1 MSQKMIRF
9 GKQICCVLSQLQIEV
24 QRSKARSSS
33 IEKKTN
39 GQQLLNLKLN
49 KEFTHL
55 VLITIFIYA
64 SYS

>member
-1 MSQKMIRF
+1 MIRF
-9 GKQICCVLSQLQIEV
+9 DFGEQICCVLLQLQLQIEV

-55 VLITIFIYA
+55 ILITIFIYA
-64 SYS
+64 S

>member
-9 GKQICCVLSQLQIEV
+9 GKQICCVLLQLQMEV
-24 QRSKARSSS
+24 QRSKPRSSS

-64 SYS
+64 S

>member
-9 GKQICCVLSQLQIEV
+9 GKQICCVLLQLKIEV
-24 QRSKARSSS
+24 QRSKARSLS

-64 SYS
+64 S